1 MSASASVVF
10 PSARATHAAA
20 SLRLPSLCALAVR
33 IHQVI
38 QRVELLEHGVCVP
51 RGDRGSTVGPD
62 RLLPEPEADEDVRR
76 HVLRM
81 GARRRDLRV
90 AARRRQG
97 SIPKQGIVVAVDDV
111 VGDARM
117 VRLLSEYFLE
127 NLAGLLLVRVRL
139 VSWERRCVQREG
151 VEHRRLA
158 VLRIADVQTL
168 HRLFVGEAA
177 RAVLKLVGIS
187 IERLDR
193 GDVVSLAF
201 GARPEGLR
209 LFHGHPPL
217 LEGTLAWETFND
229 RWPSAE

>member
-1 MSASASVVF
+1 
-10 PSARATHAAA
+10 
-20 SLRLPSLCALAVR
+20 
-33 IHQVI
+33 
-38 QRVELLEHGVCVP
+38 
-51 RGDRGSTVGPD
+51 
-62 RLLPEPEADEDVRR
+62 
-76 HVLRM
+76 
-81 GARRRDLRV
+81 
-90 AARRRQG
+90 
-97 SIPKQGIVVAVDDV
+97 
-111 VGDARM
+111 M

-127 NLAGLLLVRVRL
+127 NLAGLLLVSVGL
-139 VSWERRCVQREG
+139 VSWERRCVEREG

-177 RAVLKLVGIS
+177 RAVIKLVGIS

-217 LEGTLAWETFND
+217 LEGRRVRRLPEWIPEAHRDSPVRHGARGVRRRAGSEGLDPF
-229 RWPSAE
+229 RVPEG